1 MACRSTSRLGAMTL
15 CHLCKEKA
23 VTAFMIKI
31 GTFHE
36 ARDQRDSTRMN
47 IIPLCQEHYD
57 EVLRMLKVH
66 P

>member
-1 MACRSTSRLGAMTL
+1 MTL